1 MREHSKIL
9 AEALDCEETAIADT
23 LFPISMGF
31 TEDERITNMIAI
43 FRAMNMVENEVN
55 QDWYQEQAGED
66 L

>member
-23 LFPISMGF
+23 LFPISMY
-31 TEDERITNMIAI
+31 TEDERIANMVVI
-43 FRAMNMVENEVN
+43 FRAMKMVENEVN
-55 QDWYQEQAGED
+55 QDWYQDQAGAD

>member
-23 LFPISMGF
+23 LFPISMGY
-31 TEDERITNMIAI
+31 TEDERISNMVAI
-43 FRAMNMVENEVN
+43 FKAMKMVEDEVN
-55 QDWYQEQAGED
+55 LDWYQDQAGAD